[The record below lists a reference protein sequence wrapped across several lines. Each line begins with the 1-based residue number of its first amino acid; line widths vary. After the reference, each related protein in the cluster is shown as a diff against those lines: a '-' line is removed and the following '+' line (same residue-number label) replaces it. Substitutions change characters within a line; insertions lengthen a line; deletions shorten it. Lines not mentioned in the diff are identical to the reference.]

1 MADCGSSIPFLEWIK
16 LKKKK
21 KSSNPPED
29 VCNVL
34 QFDMGR
40 KRLQSLALIF
50 PTLLKSL
57 ELFVLQGSHWI
68 ESAVTTLHTPSKL
81 QRESPYALKLNVFY
95 VQRIVKKVHEKQIKS
110 VMCMW
115 LSCFFVFFF
124 ALDCFRSCV
133 LFDVNYPLGTR
144 RDFFFM
150 SQTEK
155 SKEGKK
161 EVKRFH

>member
-1 MADCGSSIPFLEWIK
+1 M
-16 LKKKK
+16 
-21 KSSNPPED
+21 
-29 VCNVL
+29 
-34 QFDMGR
+34 
-40 KRLQSLALIF
+40 
-50 PTLLKSL
+50 
-57 ELFVLQGSHWI
+57 
-68 ESAVTTLHTPSKL
+68 TTLHTPSKL

-115 LSCFFVFFF
+115 LSFFLFFFF

-133 LFDVNYPLGTR
+133 LFDVIYPLGTR